1 MESRAGTYVPLA
13 CPAAATSIFI
23 TDQLEEFIEGRW
35 GSVPLDIEVS
45 VRKIQRYSLGDN
57 RDQAIETTLE
67 RRTRPGHRGIRRYV
81 GGNSRDRRGHDSFNW
96 LKRQ

>member
-23 TDQLEEFIEGRW
+23 TDQLEMFIEGRW

-45 VRKIQRYSLGDN
+45 VRKFND
-57 RDQAIETTLE
+57 
-67 RRTRPGHRGIRRYV
+67 IR
-81 GGNSRDRRGHDSFNW
+81 
-96 LKRQ
+96 